1 MARVMPSSISAP
13 RRLRIG
19 KIDARLGNDSSM
31 AMPRASLKLCA
42 VVRCRMIGS
51 AVSNA
56 ANSVRVCR
64 ARNSQRRGAS
74 HL

>member
-1 MARVMPSSISAP
+1 MHSTLRPP
-13 RRLRIG
+13 RTVRIG

-31 AMPRASLKLCA
+31 AMPSASLKLCE
-42 VVRCRMIGS
+42 VVRCRMIGK
-51 AVSNA
+51 AVSRA
-56 ANSVRVCR
+56 ANNVRVCI

>member
-1 MARVMPSSISAP
+1 M
-13 RRLRIG
+13 G
-19 KIDARLGNDSSM
+19 KLLARLGNDSSM
-31 AMPRASLKLCA
+31 AVTRASLKLCE
-42 VVRCRMIGS
+42 VVRCKMIGS

-56 ANSVRVCR
+56 ANRVRVCS